1 MKSKKTMI
9 YFIFKMH
16 SIKIK
21 PKYNSGDNPKIGL
34 IALATDFMIEKD
46 FINVT
51 KNMDIDLFVNRIH
64 CYSPLTSENLIKMS
78 NTVTEVSKDILPDE
92 KLDCVVYGCT
102 SGTIATGYDLI
113 KKKIELAK
121 PGTKVTTPST
131 AASNALKKLNVNKIA
146 IFTPYSKK
154 LNDEVV
160 NYFKK
165 EDFIVTSNSYF
176 DISID
181 GDIAKIDPDYLYE
194 VISNMDL
201 GDAEAV
207 FLSCTN
213 LPALSIV
220 DKLEKKLNKIVLC
233 SNQVLIWDTLQ
244 SIGRNNS
251 IQGFGKLF
259 SEN

>member
-1 MKSKKTMI
+1 
-9 YFIFKMH
+9 MH
-16 SIKIK
+16 SIKIE
-21 PKYNSGDNPKIGL
+21 PKYKSSVNSKVGL

-51 KNMDIDLFVNRIH
+51 KNMNIDLFVNRIH

-78 NTVTEVSKDILPDE
+78 NTVTEVSSDILPGE
-92 KLDCVVYGCT
+92 KLDCIVYGCT
-102 SGTIATGYDLI
+102 SGTIAAGYNSI
-113 KKKIELAK
+113 KKKIKLAK

-131 AASNALKKLNVNKIA
+131 AACNALKKLNVSKVA

-160 NYFKK
+160 DYFKK
-165 EDFIVTSNSYF
+165 ENFIITSNAYF

-181 GDIAKIDPDYLYE
+181 GDIAKIDPDHLFNI
-194 VISNMDL
+194 ISNMEL
-201 GDAEAV
+201 EGAEAV

-213 LPALSIV
+213 LPALSII
-220 DKLEKKLNKIVLC
+220 DKLQKKLNKIVLC

-244 SIGRNNS
+244 SIGKTKS
-251 IQGFGKLF
+251 IHGFGKLL
-259 SEN
+259 SGN

>member
-1 MKSKKTMI
+1 MI
-9 YFIFKMH
+9 YFLQMH
-16 SIKIK
+16 STKVE
-21 PKYNSGDNPKIGL
+21 PKYNLNPNPKIGL
-34 IALATDFMIEKD
+34 IALATDLMIEKD

-51 KNMDIDLFVNRIH
+51 KNMDIELFVNRIH

-78 NTVTEVSKDILPDE
+78 NMVTEVSKDILPDE

-102 SGTIATGYDLI
+102 SGTIAAGYDSI

-121 PGTKVTTPST
+121 PEAKVTTPST
-131 AASNALKKLNVNKIA
+131 AASNALKKLNVSKVA

-160 NYFKK
+160 DYFKK

-207 FLSCTN
+207 FISCTN

-251 IQGFGKLF
+251 ILGFGKLF

>member
-1 MKSKKTMI
+1 MI
-9 YFIFKMH
+9 YFLKMH
-16 SIKIK
+16 SIKVE
-21 PKYNSGDNPKIGL
+21 PKYNLNLNPKIGL

-51 KNMDIDLFVNRIH
+51 KNMNIELFVNRIH

-78 NTVTEVSKDILPDE
+78 NAVTEVSKDILPDE

-102 SGTIATGYDLI
+102 SGTIAAGYDSI

-121 PGTKVTTPST
+121 PEAKVITPST
-131 AASNALKKLNVNKIA
+131 AANNALKKLNVSKVA

-160 NYFKK
+160 DYFKK
-165 EDFIVTSNSYF
+165 ENFIVTTNSYF

-201 GDAEAV
+201 GGAEAV

-233 SNQVLIWDTLQ
+233 SNQVLIWDTLKN
-244 SIGRNNS
+244 IGKNNS
-251 IQGFGKLF
+251 ITGFGKLF